1 MSNGNMV
8 SRVESWN
15 TDGIFNGSITAMA
28 SEEDEP
34 VTRGQFLYSGS
45 VTEDEDDDALA
56 IANNQRFPTSE
67 EESVTRDQFLYS
79 GSVTED
85 EDDDALAIANNH
97 RLPTSEEDK
106 PVTPFL
112 YSGSVTEDEDE
123 DDDTLAI
130 ANNQHLPTTEDSD
143 VESVIYLYTM
153 YNSDKR

>member
-28 SEEDEP
+28 SEEDKP

-67 EESVTRDQFLYS
+67 EESVTL
-79 GSVTED
+79 
-85 EDDDALAIANNH
+85 
-97 RLPTSEEDK
+97 
-106 PVTPFL
+106 TPFL

-130 ANNQHLPTTEDSD
+130 ANNQRLPTTEDSD

-153 YNSDKR
+153 YNSD

>member
-34 VTRGQFLYSGS
+34 VTRG
-45 VTEDEDDDALA
+45 
-56 IANNQRFPTSE
+56 
-67 EESVTRDQFLYS
+67 QFLYS

-130 ANNQHLPTTEDSD
+130 ANNQRLPTTEDSD

>member
-34 VTRGQFLYSGS
+34 VTRDPFLYSGS
-45 VTEDEDDDALA
+45 VA
-56 IANNQRFPTSE
+56 
-67 EESVTRDQFLYS
+67 
-79 GSVTED
+79 ED

-97 RLPTSEEDK
+97 RLPTSEEE
-106 PVTPFL
+106 PVTRDQFL
-112 YSGSVTEDEDE
+112 YSGSVTEDGDE
-123 DDDTLAI
+123 DDDALAI
-130 ANNQHLPTTEDSD
+130 ANNQRLPTTEDSD
-143 VESVIYLYTM
+143 VESVIYLYTV